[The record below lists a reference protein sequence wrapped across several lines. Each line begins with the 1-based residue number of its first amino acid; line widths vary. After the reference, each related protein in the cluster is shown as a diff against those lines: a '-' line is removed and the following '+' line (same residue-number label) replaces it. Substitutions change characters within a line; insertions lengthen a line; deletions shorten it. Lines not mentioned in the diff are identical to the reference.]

1 MAIKSD
7 FRVAYDYNT
16 STVVFLVSP
25 PDDDDMEMRLDF
37 DVNVAIEVAK
47 SIVSICVAAQTAEA
61 QAAHAIDEIKKGP
74 QS

>member
-25 PDDDDMEMRLDF
+25 PDDDMEMRLDF
-37 DVNVAIEVAK
+37 DVNVAIEIAK
-47 SIVSICVAAQTAEA
+47 SIVSICVAAQIAEA